1 MATLKIC
8 TLTKTRWI
16 TDVREII
23 QEGAFSVEH
32 FDDPLKDCDCP
43 DALARGMGVRVTTV
57 CEFQPP
63 DPEQSIRGDVVG
75 NVLLI
80 RRERE
85 SQGTFRLVA
94 PDRSCFLMS
103 ENGQTIDRI

>member
-8 TLTKTRWI
+8 TLNQTLWI
-16 TDVREII
+16 TDVREIVKSRS
-23 QEGAFSVEH
+23 FMVEN
-32 FDDPLKDCDCP
+32 FDDPLKDCP
-43 DALARGMGVRVTTV
+43 DDLEKGMKGTTTV
-57 CEFQPP
+57 CDFQAPN
-63 DPEQSIRGDVVG
+63 DVVG
-75 NVLLI
+75 NVLFV

-85 SQGTFRLVA
+85 SQETFRVVA